1 MYLFFSCEGNY
12 NPNSDWVERLIIL
25 LKTLPDMSDQGLGLN
40 SMGLDQT
47 VLEEEWEDILRNIRN

>member
-1 MYLFFSCEGNY
+1 MKAI
-12 NPNSDWVERLIIL
+12 NPNSEWVERLIEL

-47 VLEEEWEDILRNIRN
+47 VLEEDWEGILRNIRN